1 MQTFGYVI
9 SADIRV
15 CAECRH
21 YVCGM
26 QVSESM
32 SCVRGKRCH
41 QQLDTRRRQQLKT
54 NGTPEN
60 DQSLDHRWT

>member
-15 CAECRH
+15 CVECRH
-21 YVCGM
+21 CVCGM

-41 QQLDTRRRQQLKT
+41 QQLDTRRD
-54 NGTPEN
+54 GV
-60 DQSLDHRWT
+60 SG